1 MSLGNMDAR
10 LHQIQALVGLNAAGL
25 GGFASANARQN
36 QGIALVPD
44 LVRDIASQANLPS
57 SMNLLVSLPVIN
69 SAASV
74 TVTSSPA
81 KLIAVIVD
89 NNDSARTIIQLFN
102 TTSVTAG
109 TTVELQDLSV
119 GIGVM
124 AAFLFPDC
132 PDFSVALAWEA
143 TTAAH
148 GSVRSTAAKVTVAVV
163 YAV

>member
-10 LHQIQALVGLNAAGL
+10 LHQIQALVGLNAAGM
-25 GGFASANARQN
+25 GGFAGANARQN
-36 QGIALVPD
+36 QGIAALPD
-44 LVRDIASQANLPS
+44 LIRDIVGRADLPS

-74 TVTSSPA
+74 TVTASPA
-81 KLIAVIVD
+81 KLVAVIVD
-89 NNDSARTIIQLFN
+89 NNDSARSVIQVFN
-102 TTSVTAG
+102 TTSITLA

-148 GSVRSTAAKVTVAVV
+148 GNTRSTAAKVTVAVV